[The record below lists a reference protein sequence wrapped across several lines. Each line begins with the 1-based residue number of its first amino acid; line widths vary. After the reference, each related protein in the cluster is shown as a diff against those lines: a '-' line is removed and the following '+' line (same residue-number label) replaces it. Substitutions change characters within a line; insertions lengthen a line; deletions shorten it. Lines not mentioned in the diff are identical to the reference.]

1 MNARLAQSLK
11 QLEGVNVKDWRG
23 VESGGLSELVGNTSG
38 SVESVAVIEGET
50 ALSVSSGEEKASGSF
65 WLELGS
71 LITVCDSR

>member
-38 SVESVAVIEGET
+38 SVESVA
-50 ALSVSSGEEKASGSF
+50 ALSVSSGRTKPLDYSG
-65 WLELGS
+65 
-71 LITVCDSR
+71 

>member
-23 VESGGLSELVGNTSG
+23 VERGGSSELVGKTSG
-38 SVESVAVIEGET
+38 SVESVAALEGKT

-65 WLELGS
+65 WLELG
-71 LITVCDSR
+71 V